1 MPSNQRQRVFL
12 FLQGP
17 ITPFFKLVADGLEKK
32 QHRVL
37 RINFCFGDWLFWRRP
52 GATHYRGRLR
62 DWPAFVGRFLD
73 KEQVTD
79 LVLIGEQRDYHKM
92 AIAEAKQRGIQIVT
106 TDFGYLRS
114 DWITLEL
121 NGMSAQSLFPRDP
134 QTLFNLA
141 KPLPEPEL
149 NPKYRDSFF
158 IQAVW
163 DMVYHLGNVLL
174 HGLYPFYRTHQL
186 YHPVLVY
193 LGTGWHLLHARLA
206 AKKTQALIDSLH
218 SRQTPYFLFP
228 LQMQNDYQIRAY
240 SKYGNLETAID
251 EVISSFAKHAPD
263 GFLLI
268 VKVHPLDPF
277 LVDWRRHC
285 QQLANK
291 LGVKSRVLFIDG
303 GPLKSLLE
311 HAQGV
316 VTINS
321 TVGIWSLLAGRPLI
335 ALGDSI
341 YDIEGLVHPGPLDGF
356 WRRPAA
362 PDKPLRDAFIKVLA
376 ATIQL
381 RGVYYHKT
389 GLAAAVAETVARL
402 HGNRINQPLT
412 Q

>member
-1 MPSNQRQRVFL
+1 MPSHEQHRVFL

-17 ITPFFKLVADGLEKK
+17 ITPFFKLVGAGLEKK

-37 RINFCFGDWLFWRRP
+37 RINLCFGDWLFWRRA
-52 GATHYRGRLR
+52 GATHYRGKLK
-62 DWPAFVGRFLD
+62 DWPAFIRQYLD
-73 KEQVTD
+73 TEQVTD
-79 LVLIGEQRDYHKM
+79 LVLIGEQRDYHKA
-92 AIAEAKQRGIQIVT
+92 AITEAKKLGIQIVT

-121 NGMSAQSLFPRDP
+121 NGMSAESLFPRDP
-134 QTLFNLA
+134 QTLSDLA
-141 KPLPEPEL
+141 RQLPEPDL
-149 NPKYRDSFF
+149 SPKYRDSFF

-163 DMVYHLGNVLL
+163 DMTYHLSNVLL
-174 HGLYPFYRTHQL
+174 HVLYPFYQTHQL
-186 YHPVLVY
+186 YHPALVY
-193 LGTGWHLLHARLA
+193 LGTGWHLLHTRLA

-218 SRQTPYFLFP
+218 EQKTPYFLFP

-251 EVISSFAKHAPD
+251 AVIGSFAKHAPGD
-263 GFLLI
+263 ALLI
-268 VKVHPLDPF
+268 VKIHPLDPF

-291 LGVKSRVLFIDG
+291 LGVKGRVLFIDG
-303 GPLKSLLE
+303 GLLKSLLE
-311 HAQGV
+311 HTRGV

-335 ALGDSI
+335 ALGRSI
-341 YDIEGLVHPGPLDGF
+341 YNIEGLVHLGPLDEF
-356 WRRPAA
+356 WQRPAA
-362 PDKPLRDAFIKVLA
+362 PDKALRDAFIKVLA

-389 GLAAAVAETVARL
+389 GLAAAVSETVVRL
-402 HGNRINQPLT
+402 HTNQINQPHS
-412 Q
+412 